1 MRVFGLIGL
10 CFLGLLGS
18 ILIGLMVWEPLTASP
33 ATPPPAKTYQAE
45 ILRDQFGV
53 PHISGKT
60 DADVAYGLAR
70 AHAEDDFETL
80 QEVVSMTRG
89 RYGAIAG
96 QDGAAIDFA
105 LELLGARETAQRD
118 YGKLPA
124 DTRAVLEAYATGL
137 NDYADANPSEL
148 ALSNL
153 FPVNGEDIATGFVL
167 RQPFFFG
174 LNNTLGPLVEGT
186 ERNPEFGPKLDMSPQ
201 KPAPLAMGEDGM
213 MSGSNAFAIAPER
226 SGDGVTRLVSNSHQ
240 PWRGGVAWYEAT
252 IESEEGW
259 HFSGATFPG
268 SPYIFL
274 GHNEHLGWTN
284 TVNRPDMVDVYELTV
299 NADGTKYRMDGK
311 WKPLEENQFWL
322 KVRFGPLVIPVSRT
336 VYRSEHGPV
345 IKNDKGYFAFRYGGM
360 ESLGQLDS
368 YYRIGKTKNLDEWL
382 EVMKRQ
388 EIPSTNFIYA
398 DKEGNIAYLYNAS
411 IPDRPKGY
419 DWRGVLAGDISANI
433 WSGLAPFDKKPK
445 YINPSS
451 GFLYNSNNMP
461 FYAAGESDLSP
472 ESVEPELGVELT
484 MTNRAWRA
492 HKLLTATNPIGRQE
506 LEAIKYDTGYERL
519 DYVADLMDGIAAL
532 DVSDDKVLAKAQKLL
547 AEWDYKADGVGRGD
561 ALALLT
567 IREMMGTR
575 YSNEP
580 DPDMRE
586 LLQHAADHLMDNFGQ
601 LDIPQSQILRLQQ
614 GDVDLPVD
622 GGSDTLRAS
631 TLWDVQDD
639 GRLAIRHGDSFIQFV
654 EWEPGK
660 PVRSES
666 VQPYGQAI
674 TRPDSPHYSD
684 QSALFVQHKLK
695 PVHFTRADALANA
708 VRRYTV
714 KSR

>member
-1 MRVFGLIGL
+1 MRALGLIGL

-18 ILIGLMVWEPLTASP
+18 VLIGLMVWEPFTASP
-33 ATPPPAKTYQAE
+33 ATPPAAKAYQAE

-96 QDGAAIDFA
+96 QDGAAIDYA

-118 YGKLPA
+118 YAKLPA

-137 NDYADANPSEL
+137 NDYADANPGEL

-186 ERNPEFGPKLDMSPQ
+186 ERNPEFGPKLDMSPK

-284 TVNRPDMVDVYELTV
+284 TVNRPDMVDVYELSV
-299 NADGTKYRMDGK
+299 NANGTEYRMDGK
-311 WKPLEENQFWL
+311 WKPLEKNQFWL
-322 KVRFGPLVIPVSRT
+322 KVRFGPLVVPVPRT
-336 VYRSEHGPV
+336 TYRSEHGPV
-345 IKNDKGYFAFRYGGM
+345 IKNDNGYFAFRYGGM
-360 ESLGQLDS
+360 ESLGQLDA

-411 IPDRPKGY
+411 IPDRPTGY
-419 DWRGVLAGDISANI
+419 DWRGVLKGDISANI
-433 WSGLAPFDKKPK
+433 WSGLAPFEKKPK

-472 ESVEPELGVELT
+472 DSVEPELGVELT

-492 HKLLTATNPIGRQE
+492 HKLLTATNPIGREE

-532 DVSDDKVLAKAQKLL
+532 DVSDDEELVQAQKLL
-547 AEWDYKADGVGRGD
+547 AEWDYNADGVGRGD

-586 LLQHAADHLMDNFGQ
+586 LLQHAADHLMDNFGR
-601 LDIPQSQILRLQQ
+601 LDIPQSHILRLQQ

-631 TLWDVQDD
+631 TLWDIQDD

-666 VQPYGQAI
+666 IQPYGQAI
-674 TRPDSPHYSD
+674 TRPDSPHFSD

-714 KSR
+714 SSR